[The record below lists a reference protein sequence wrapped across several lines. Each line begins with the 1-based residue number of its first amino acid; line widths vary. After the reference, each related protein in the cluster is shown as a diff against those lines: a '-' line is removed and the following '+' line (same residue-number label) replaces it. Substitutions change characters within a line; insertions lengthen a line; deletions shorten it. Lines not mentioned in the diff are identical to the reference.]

1 MGQKVN
7 PIGLRLGIVK
17 DWQSRW
23 YAEKNK
29 FKDYL
34 IEDLKI
40 RQEVKNRFYHSG
52 ISRVE
57 VERLANQIKIIVKT
71 SRPGIV
77 IGRRGSEVEKL
88 RQDIQNMTG
97 NQNIQISVEEVPI
110 PEIDAQLV
118 AENVASQIERRV
130 SYRRAMKQA
139 INRALRMGAQGIKIS
154 CSGRLAGAEIA
165 REEWYREGRLPLHTL
180 RADID
185 YGFTESLTTYGK
197 IGVKV
202 WIFKGE
208 VISPGELLE
217 AEGAAL
223 SGKEKKEK
231 EEGSYEEVAEDYVD
245 AQES

>member
-7 PIGLRLGIVK
+7 PVGLRLGIVTT
-17 DWQSRW
+17 WQSRW
-23 YAEKNK
+23 YAERGKYTG
-29 FKDYL
+29 YL
-34 IEDLKI
+34 LEDLKI
-40 RQEVKNRFYHSG
+40 RRYIKGRFYRSG

-57 VERLANQIKIIVKT
+57 IERLANQVKIIIKT

-77 IGRRGSEVEKL
+77 IGRKGSEVEKL
-88 RQDIQNMTG
+88 RQELQKLTG
-97 NQNIQISVEEVPI
+97 NQNIQISVEEVSV
-110 PEIDAQLV
+110 PEIEAQLV
-118 AENVASQIERRV
+118 AENIASQIERRV

-139 INRALRMGAQGIKIS
+139 IARALKMGAKGIKIA

-165 REEWYREGRLPLHTL
+165 REEWYREGRLPLQTL

-185 YGFTESLTTYGK
+185 YGFAEALTTYGK

-208 VISPGELLE
+208 VISPGEML
-217 AEGAAL
+217 
-223 SGKEKKEK
+223 
-231 EEGSYEEVAEDYVD
+231 EEGVASLPQGEPYEEELEDYVD

>member
-7 PIGLRLGIVK
+7 PIGLRLGIVNT
-17 DWQSRW
+17 WQSRW
-23 YAEKNK
+23 FAEKKKYTN
-29 FKDYL
+29 YL
-34 IEDLKI
+34 LEDLKI
-40 RQEVKNRFYHSG
+40 RRYIKDRFYRSG

-57 VERLANQIKIIVKT
+57 IERLANQIKIIIKT

-77 IGRRGSEVEKL
+77 IGRKGSEVEKL
-88 RQDIQNMTG
+88 RQELQKLTG
-97 NQNIQISVEEVPI
+97 NQNVQISVEEVPV

-118 AENVASQIERRV
+118 AENITSQIERRV

-139 INRALRMGAQGIKIS
+139 IARALKMGAKGVKIS

-165 REEWYREGRLPLHTL
+165 REEWYREGRLPLQTL

-185 YGFTESLTTYGK
+185 YGFAEALTTYGK

-208 VISPGELLE
+208 VISPGEVL
-217 AEGAAL
+217 
-223 SGKEKKEK
+223 
-231 EEGSYEEVAEDYVD
+231 EEGVTSLPQEEHYEEELEDYVD

>member
-7 PIGLRLGIVK
+7 PIGLRLGIIK

-23 YAEKNK
+23 YSDDKYR
-29 FKDYL
+29 DYL
-34 IEDLKI
+34 LEDLKI
-40 RQEVKNRFYHSG
+40 RRFVCEKLARAG
-52 ISRVE
+52 ISSVGI
-57 VERLANQIKIIVKT
+57 ERLANQVKLVIRT

-77 IGRRGSEVEKL
+77 IGRKGAEVEVLKREL
-88 RQDIQNMTG
+88 QKMTG
-97 NQNIQISVEEVPI
+97 NQNLQISVEEIKI

-118 AENVASQIERRV
+118 AENVAFQLERRV

-139 INRALRMGAQGIKIS
+139 MMRALRVGAKGIKIC

-165 REEWYREGRLPLHTL
+165 RVEWYREGRLPLQTL

-185 YGFTESLTTYGK
+185 YGFKEAKTTYGR

-208 VISPGELLE
+208 VISTGEVLDE
-217 AEGAAL
+217 VSAVP
-223 SGKEKKEK
+223 KTIKR
-231 EEGSYEEVAEDYVD
+231 EEDPKAYVD
-245 AQES
+245 AEESKA

>member
-7 PIGLRLGIVK
+7 PIGLRLGIVNT
-17 DWQSRW
+17 WQSRW
-23 YAEKNK
+23 FAEKKKYTN
-29 FKDYL
+29 YL
-34 IEDLKI
+34 LEDLKI
-40 RQEVKNRFYHSG
+40 RRYIKNRFYRSG

-57 VERLANQIKIIVKT
+57 VERLANQVKIIIKT

-77 IGRRGSEVEKL
+77 IGRKGSEVEKL
-88 RQDIQNMTG
+88 RQELQKLIG
-97 NQNIQISVEEVPI
+97 NQNVQISVEEVPV

-118 AENVASQIERRV
+118 AENITLQIERRV

-139 INRALRMGAQGIKIS
+139 IARALRMGAKGVKIS

-165 REEWYREGRLPLHTL
+165 REEWYREGRLPLQTL

-185 YGFTESLTTYGK
+185 YGFAEALTTYGK

-208 VISPGELLE
+208 VISPGEVL
-217 AEGAAL
+217 
-223 SGKEKKEK
+223 
-231 EEGSYEEVAEDYVD
+231 EEGVTSLPQEEHYEEELEDYVD

>member
-7 PIGLRLGIVK
+7 PIGLRLGIIK

-23 YAEKNK
+23 YTENK
-29 FKDYL
+29 FKNYL

-40 RQEVKNRFYHSG
+40 RREVKNRFYHSG
-52 ISRVE
+52 VSQVQ

-77 IGRRGSEVEKL
+77 IGRKGSEVEKL
-88 RQDIQNMTG
+88 RQDIQNLTG
-97 NQNIQISVEEVPI
+97 NQNIQISVEEVSI
-110 PEIDAQLV
+110 PELDAQLV

-139 INRALRMGAQGIKIS
+139 ITRALRMGAQGIKIS

-165 REEWYREGRLPLHTL
+165 RQEWYREGRLPLHTL

-185 YGFTESLTTYGK
+185 YGFAESLTTYGK

-217 AEGAAL
+217 GGNVSL
-223 SGKEKKEK
+223 RKN
-231 EEGSYEEVAEDYVD
+231 EEGESYEEVAEDHVD
-245 AQES
+245 A

>member
-1 MGQKVN
+1 LGQKVN
-7 PIGLRLGIVK
+7 PIGLRLGIVNT
-17 DWQSRW
+17 WQSRW
-23 YAEKNK
+23 FAEKKKYTN
-29 FKDYL
+29 YL
-34 IEDLKI
+34 LEDLKI
-40 RQEVKNRFYHSG
+40 RRYIKDRFYRSG

-57 VERLANQIKIIVKT
+57 IERLANQIKIIIKT

-77 IGRRGSEVEKL
+77 IGRKGSEVEKL
-88 RQDIQNMTG
+88 RQELQKLTG
-97 NQNIQISVEEVPI
+97 NQNVQISVEEVPV

-118 AENVASQIERRV
+118 AENITSQIERRV

-139 INRALRMGAQGIKIS
+139 IARALKMGAKGVKIS

-165 REEWYREGRLPLHTL
+165 REEWYREGRLPLQTL

-185 YGFTESLTTYGK
+185 YGFAEALTTYGK

-208 VISPGELLE
+208 VISPGEVL
-217 AEGAAL
+217 
-223 SGKEKKEK
+223 
-231 EEGSYEEVAEDYVD
+231 EEGVTSLPQEEHYEEELEDYVD

>member
-7 PIGLRLGIVK
+7 PIGLRLGVVNT
-17 DWQSRW
+17 WQSRW
-23 YAEKNK
+23 FAEKKKYTN
-29 FKDYL
+29 YL
-34 IEDLKI
+34 LEDLKVRRYI
-40 RQEVKNRFYHSG
+40 KDRFYRSG

-57 VERLANQIKIIVKT
+57 IERLANQIKIIIKT

-77 IGRRGSEVEKL
+77 IGRKGSEVEKL
-88 RQDIQNMTG
+88 RQELQKLTG
-97 NQNIQISVEEVPI
+97 SQNIQISVEEVSV

-118 AENVASQIERRV
+118 AENITSQIERRV

-139 INRALRMGAQGIKIS
+139 IARALKMGAKGIKIS

-165 REEWYREGRLPLHTL
+165 REEWYREGRLPLQTL

-185 YGFTESLTTYGK
+185 YGFAEALTTYGK

-208 VISPGELLE
+208 VISPGEVL
-217 AEGAAL
+217 
-223 SGKEKKEK
+223 
-231 EEGSYEEVAEDYVD
+231 EEGVTSLPQEEHYEEELEDYVD

>member
-23 YAEKNK
+23 YAENK

-34 IEDLKI
+34 IEDLQI
-40 RQEVKNRFYHSG
+40 RREVKNRFYHSG
-52 ISRVE
+52 VSQVQ

-77 IGRRGSEVEKL
+77 IGRKGSEVEKL
-88 RQDIQNMTG
+88 RQDIQSLTG
-97 NQNIQISVEEVPI
+97 NQNIQISVEEVSI
-110 PEIDAQLV
+110 PELDAQLV

-139 INRALRMGAQGIKIS
+139 ITRALRMGAQGIKIS

-185 YGFTESLTTYGK
+185 YGFAESLTTYGK
-197 IGVKV
+197 IGVKA

-217 AEGAAL
+217 VENVP
-223 SGKEKKEK
+223 SRKS
-231 EEGSYEEVAEDYVD
+231 EEASYEEVVEDHAD
-245 AQES
+245 A

>member
-7 PIGLRLGIVK
+7 PIGLRLGITK
-17 DWQSRW
+17 DWRSRW
-23 YAEKNK
+23 YAEDK

-40 RQEVKNRFYHSG
+40 RQEIKSRFYRAG

-57 VERLANQIKIIVKT
+57 VERLANQIKIIIKT

-77 IGRRGSEVEKL
+77 IGRKGSEVEEL
-88 RQDIQNMTG
+88 RRDIQQLTG
-97 NQNIQISVEEVPI
+97 NQNIQISVEEVSI

-154 CSGRLAGAEIA
+154 CSGRLGGAEIA
-165 REEWYREGRLPLHTL
+165 REEWYREGCLPLHTL

-185 YGFTESLTTYGK
+185 YGFAEALTTYGK

-208 VISPGELLE
+208 MISPGELLE
-217 AEGAAL
+217 GERAAP
-223 SGKEKKEK
+223 GVKQEEK
-231 EEGSYEEVAEDYVD
+231 EESYEEAREDVD
-245 AQES
+245 A

>member
-40 RQEVKNRFYHSG
+40 RQEVKNRFYRSG

-165 REEWYREGRLPLHTL
+165 RKSGIEKVVFLHTL

-185 YGFTESLTTYGK
+185 YGFTESLHYLWK

-223 SGKEKKEK
+223 SGKEKKRRKK
-231 EEGSYEEVAEDYVD
+231 EVMRR
-245 AQES
+245 

>member
-1 MGQKVN
+1 M
-7 PIGLRLGIVK
+7 
-17 DWQSRW
+17 
-23 YAEKNK
+23 
-29 FKDYL
+29 
-34 IEDLKI
+34 
-40 RQEVKNRFYHSG
+40 
-52 ISRVE
+52 E

-97 NQNIQISVEEVPI
+97 YQNIQISVEEVPV

-197 IGVKV
+197 I
-202 WIFKGE
+202 
-208 VISPGELLE
+208 
-217 AEGAAL
+217 
-223 SGKEKKEK
+223 
-231 EEGSYEEVAEDYVD
+231 
-245 AQES
+245 

>member
-7 PIGLRLGIVK
+7 PIGLRLGVVNT
-17 DWQSRW
+17 WQSRW
-23 YAEKNK
+23 FAEKKKYTN
-29 FKDYL
+29 YL
-34 IEDLKI
+34 LEDLKVRRYI
-40 RQEVKNRFYHSG
+40 KDRFYRSG

-57 VERLANQIKIIVKT
+57 IERLANQIKIIIKT

-77 IGRRGSEVEKL
+77 IGRKGSEVEKL
-88 RQDIQNMTG
+88 RQELQKLTG
-97 NQNIQISVEEVPI
+97 SQNIQISVEEVSV

-118 AENVASQIERRV
+118 AENITSQIERRV

-139 INRALRMGAQGIKIS
+139 IARAFKMGAKGIKIS

-165 REEWYREGRLPLHTL
+165 REEWYREGRLPLQTL

-185 YGFTESLTTYGK
+185 YGFAEALTTYGK

-208 VISPGELLE
+208 VISPGEVL
-217 AEGAAL
+217 
-223 SGKEKKEK
+223 
-231 EEGSYEEVAEDYVD
+231 EEGVTSLPQEEHYEEELEDYVD

>member
-23 YAEKNK
+23 FSEDKYRD
-29 FKDYL
+29 FL
-34 IEDLKI
+34 LEDLRI
-40 RQEVKNRFYHSG
+40 RRYIKDKLYRAG
-52 ISRVE
+52 ISQINI
-57 VERLANQIKIIVKT
+57 ERLANQLKIIIKT
-71 SRPGIV
+71 ARPGIV
-77 IGRRGSEVEKL
+77 IGRKGSEVERL
-88 RQDIQNMTG
+88 RQEIQDMVG
-97 NQNIQISVEEVPI
+97 NKNIQISVEEVPV

-118 AENVASQIERRV
+118 AENIAFQIERRI

-139 INRALRMGAQGIKIS
+139 IARALKMGAKGIKIA
-154 CSGRLAGAEIA
+154 CSGRLGGAEIA

-185 YGFTESLTTYGK
+185 YGFAESLTTYGK

-208 VISPGELLE
+208 VISPGETLE
-217 AEGAAL
+217 GEVTL
-223 SGKEKKEK
+223 PQ
-231 EEGSYEEVAEDYVD
+231 EEIHEEELEDYVD
-245 AQES
+245 TKES